1 MLAARPLD
9 LGTLSL
15 PHRLLVAPLKTARCA
30 PGGEVT
36 DDLLAFYRQLA
47 RGGAAMV
54 ITEPC
59 AVLPSGR
66 EHPRQLAIHEDRHV
80 AGLARVVET
89 LHRGGALACC
99 HLNHAGR
106 AANPKAGGVPLA
118 PSPASCP
125 TTGQEARALTEQEI
139 REIVAAFREGARRA
153 REAGYDAIEVQLGH
167 GYLVAQFLSPRTNRR
182 DDAWGGDVGRRLRF
196 AREVLA
202 AVREGAGALPVIAR
216 VSASEMVEGGLRPA
230 DLAPLLALLEEL
242 GVAAVHA
249 GMGNACEAPPWYY
262 GHMALPEAPQ
272 DEAIAGIAGRTRL
285 PVIAAG
291 RMGDPDRIERLL
303 AGPIEAVALGRAMLA
318 DPEFPRKMLEGK
330 ADEIVACGGCLAG
343 CLAEVKAGRPLGC
356 IVNPRVGRPDPLP
369 PAERAKKVLVAGG
382 GPAGIAAAL
391 FLAERGHR
399 VILCEEGKELGGQF
413 ALAWRAPGKERM
425 RRPLAGLV
433 AALRRSPVEV
443 RLETRVTP
451 ELAVELAVDEVIV
464 ATGARPVLPPVPGL
478 AEAGAITGVEYF
490 ARRPALHGRVLV
502 LGGGMI
508 GMEAAETIAEDG
520 AEVLVVELLD
530 EIARDMEP
538 ITRKLMLGRIA
549 RLPIE
554 VRTGTRLVR
563 VEDDG
568 VLLEGSEGKEERLP
582 PFDAIVVAV
591 GTRPRAELAEELE
604 RRGIPHRV
612 IGDAAQPARVL
623 EATRSALA
631 VALAV

>member
-9 LGTLSL
+9 LGSLSL

-30 PGGEVT
+30 PGGDVT

-47 RGGAAMV
+47 RGGAAMIV
-54 ITEPC
+54 TEPC

-89 LHRGGALACC
+89 IHEDGALACC

-106 AANPKAGGVPLA
+106 AANPRAGGVPVA
-118 PSPASCP
+118 PSPARCA
-125 TTGQEARALTEQEI
+125 TTGEEARPLSGNEI
-139 REIVAAFREGARRA
+139 EEIVAAFRAAARRA
-153 REAGYDAIEVQLGH
+153 RDAGYDAIEVQLGH

-182 DDAWGGDVGRRLRF
+182 DDAWGGDPGRRLRF

-202 AVREGAGALPVIAR
+202 AVREGAGTLPVIAR

-230 DLAPLLALLEEL
+230 DLGPLLALLEEL
-242 GVAAVHA
+242 GVTAVHA

-262 GHMALPEAPQ
+262 GHMALPEEPQ
-272 DEAIAGIAGRTRL
+272 DEAIAGIAARTRL

-291 RMGDPDRIERLL
+291 RMGDPERIERLL
-303 AGPIEAVALGRAMLA
+303 AGPATAIALGRAVLA
-318 DPEFPRKMLEGK
+318 DPDFPRKLLAGRE
-330 ADEIVACGGCLAG
+330 DEIVACGGCLAG

-369 PAERAKKVLVAGG
+369 PAERPKKILVAGG
-382 GPAGIAAAL
+382 GPAGIASAL

-425 RRPLAGLV
+425 KRPLDGMV

-451 ELAVELAVDEVIV
+451 ELAVELAADEVIV

-478 AEAGAITGVEYF
+478 EAAGAITGVEFF
-490 ARRPALHGRVLV
+490 ARRPVFHGRVLV

-520 AEVLVVELLD
+520 AEVLVVELLE

-538 ITRKLMLGRIA
+538 ITRKMMLARIA
-549 RLPIE
+549 RLPVE
-554 VRTGTRLVR
+554 VRARTRLVR
-563 VEDDG
+563 VDETG
-568 VLLEGSEGKEERLP
+568 VLLEDAEGREEHLP

-591 GTRPRAELAEELE
+591 GTRPRAELAAELAH
-604 RRGIPHRV
+604 RGIPHRV
-612 IGDAAQPARVL
+612 IGDAARPARVL
-623 EATRSALA
+623 EATRAALEAALA
-631 VALAV
+631 V